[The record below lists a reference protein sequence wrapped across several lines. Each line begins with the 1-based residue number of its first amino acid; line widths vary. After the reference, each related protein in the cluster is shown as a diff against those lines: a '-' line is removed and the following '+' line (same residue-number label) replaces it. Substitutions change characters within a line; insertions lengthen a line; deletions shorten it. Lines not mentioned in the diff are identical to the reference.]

1 MLNNIWK
8 NINMPKLID
17 LMTVIKNVINVCSKN
32 LFTYAL
38 IYEMFVM

>member
-1 MLNNIWK
+1 
-8 NINMPKLID
+8 MPKLID
-17 LMTVIKNVINVCSKN
+17 LMTSENETVIKNVINVCSKN